1 MNEWIGGWRGRKEG
15 MKEEERNEGVASGGS
30 ELPPAG
36 FIQACA
42 VEGVAQW
49 ICSPCGRFH

>member
-1 MNEWIGGWRGRKEG
+1 MNEWIGGWRGREEG